1 MPKPLPRIGIVMVA
15 APHGRSAGVEGLAG
29 EGAAETRKVLCVGR
43 VRIGQLVFDSQ
54 STILSDFNYSRHLLE
69 YDVTSSR

>member
-1 MPKPLPRIGIVMVA
+1 MMVA

-29 EGAAETRKVLCVGR
+29 EGAAETRKVLCVG
-43 VRIGQLVFDSQ
+43 QLVFDSQ